1 MYFGYHG
8 NQIHCHGNR
17 SHAWLIFADF
27 SRFRDIYP
35 CQDIS
40 DILLCFLRPVAM
52 ETKCHAWLI
61 STEKVVIGVAK
72 GNPSGD
78 LAIACN
84 CTYSSYYYY
93 SYYSYSSSHFF
104 VQSFFLRPL
113 RGSSWYFIIRRDP
126 KSTCKNKVFRAWKL
140 VVSMETW
147 KLRFSEHKFQLPC
160 TGIVSNKFQYKV
172 SKW

>member
-8 NQIHCHGNR
+8 NQIHCHRNR

-84 CTYSSYYYY
+84 CTYSSYAYYY
-93 SYYSYSSSHFF
+93 FF
-104 VQSFFLRPL
+104 PQNLSGRFLRDYSTNFQDFF
-113 RGSSWYFIIRRDP
+113 RNDWYI
-126 KSTCKNKVFRAWKL
+126 SEVYTL
-140 VVSMETW
+140 
-147 KLRFSEHKFQLPC
+147 LRFLENSLP
-160 TGIVSNKFQYKV
+160 VPS
-172 SKW
+172 